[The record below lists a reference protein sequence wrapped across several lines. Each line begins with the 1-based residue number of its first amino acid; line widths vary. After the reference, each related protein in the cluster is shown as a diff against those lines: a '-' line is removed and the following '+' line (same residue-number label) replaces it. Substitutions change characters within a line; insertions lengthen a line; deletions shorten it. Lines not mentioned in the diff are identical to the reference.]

1 MRKIYRK
8 ILICSIL
15 VVVILIINAAVGYIN
30 NILPNIITVRTNET
44 TQYDFA
50 IPVSLNTESRQ
61 KVALTGKNSIKAGKK
76 GIYKGKYNLFGV
88 IPIKNA
94 KLKVVDK
101 KTGYPVGLPIG
112 LYLKT
117 QGVMIIDEI
126 GRATCRERV

>member
-76 GIYKGKYNLFGV
+76 GIYKGCL
-88 IPIKNA
+88 
-94 KLKVVDK
+94 
-101 KTGYPVGLPIG
+101 
-112 LYLKT
+112 LYT
-117 QGVMIIDEI
+117 SRCV
-126 GRATCRERV
+126 